1 MIASNYSIK
10 ENEIVIEKQRKKI
23 NSLLLCSETSIDD
36 LIGCFQSKT
45 YKKNEKGDTQ
55 KIDIT
60 SLISWVDGPIIKE
73 TKNGNPIILDNINY
87 SKPQV
92 IESLNPL
99 IEENYVVND
108 NSEYKLIEKKIK
120 E

>member
-36 LIGCFQSKT
+36 LIGCFQLKT
-45 YKKNEKGDTQ
+45 YKKKKKGETQ

-73 TKNGNPIILDNINY
+73 AKSGNY
-87 SKPQV
+87 FR
-92 IESLNPL
+92 
-99 IEENYVVND
+99 
-108 NSEYKLIEKKIK
+108 
-120 E
+120 